1 MDRRN
6 LTSGIMKI
14 IIALGCLYLA
24 ISIGDHPLVGVI
36 YGLAGAIGAGGIFAT
51 FRYFY
56 WSKHRVEYEVK
67 LEEERIEQ
75 QDELKQMLRNEAGK
89 YTYWIGLLIIAVSI
103 FIYSILELLDKMNAK
118 PIVIFLSL
126 YFISQVIIGIVVYN
140 YLLKRYE

>member
-6 LTSGIMKI
+6 LTSGIIKI

-24 ISIGDHPLVGVI
+24 ISLGEHPLTGVI
-36 YGLAGAIGAGGIFAT
+36 YGLAGAMGAGGIFAT

-56 WSKHRVEYEVK
+56 WNKHRV
-67 LEEERIEQ
+67 EQ
-75 QDELKQMLRNEAGK
+75 QDELKQLLRNEAGK
-89 YTYWIGLLIIAVSI
+89 YTYWIGMLIITVSI
-103 FIYSILELLDKMNAK
+103 FIYSILGLLDKMNAK

-140 YLLKRYE
+140 YLLRRYD